1 MNTREN
7 RSVRS
12 NGRITLIILGVLAAG
27 AAIAATTALRQ
38 TNVTMKKVT
47 NVAATLSPDK
57 GNLILDLHG
66 TLHKVPANGGTAVAI
81 TDPLLEAAR
90 PHWAPAGD
98 FVAFQAYKGGT
109 FHIWTMKPDGSGVTQ
124 LTTGHGDHR
133 EPRVSPDGK
142 KIVLASD
149 RAFANAADRKQP
161 IEGSYDIWMLD
172 VATRALTQITKD
184 ATDEFE
190 PTWSPDGTKIAFVS
204 GTGATGT
211 TIRTLDASGS
221 GTSTAVVTVA
231 APFRLNS
238 PSYSPDGTKIAYLQF
253 ANNKSQLMVSPVAG
267 GAAVRVGT
275 SDDVFPFQAN
285 WIDNDRLLYTA
296 DGGIRVSTLSSG
308 SNVEVPFQASFTL
321 DRTPYPRKHIDF
333 EPNGPQQVKGIVSPA
348 LSPDGQ
354 HLLFQALNQI
364 YVMRIGGKPTA
375 VTFDSYAKMDPAWVD
390 KDNISYST
398 DRAGTMHI
406 FVQDLRTG
414 QERQVTSMEGAQV
427 SSAWSK
433 TGKLAF
439 QDQNGATFTM
449 DPASGA
455 TQKISPNLFA
465 PSKPSWS
472 ANGNVIAQAAL
483 RPYTRRFREGTS
495 EMFTVNLTNNDQ
507 LYTPLIPFKST
518 STRGEDGPVYSPDG
532 TAVAF
537 VSDSL
542 LWIRPVDANGM
553 LTGEAKAINNEVTD
567 APTWSG
573 DGKKLLY
580 LHNGELRLI
589 SRDGGQPQ
597 TVPVALTW
605 KADRPDGRL
614 VIRAGRLW
622 DGTGP
627 NVQTNMDIV
636 VVNNRIQ
643 RIQPGGTAQVAG
655 ARVIDAS
662 NQTVMPGIFE
672 SHTHQYIEGKFY
684 GDRLG
689 RLWMAYG
696 VTELNSVGDPV
707 YRAQETREAYSS
719 NTRVGPRYFMTGEAL
734 DGERVFYNF
743 MRPIMDEQT
752 LAREI
757 ERAKAMDYD
766 MVKTYVRLPHE
777 WQRVAS
783 DAAHQM
789 GVYSA
794 AHYMLPGQGF
804 DVDGQ
809 THVSATT
816 RLGFAYTRSSAGIS
830 YQDMRDIFSQP
841 GSFVISTTFNSSL
854 YADDPAM
861 VDDRR
866 LQVLNVPW
874 DQALLRAKRDAA
886 VGTDQTVSLDSLKKE
901 EDTVAT
907 IYRQGGVVL
916 AGTDSPL
923 DNVATALHL
932 NLRAQVKYGHE
943 NWKALQTATLLPART
958 IGVDKDLGTV
968 EEGKLADLAFING
981 DPLREIKDLDNVAGV
996 MKNGRYYSVEE
1007 LMEPFV
1013 APKTSSSTA
1022 VVQQRMLPARSPQ
1035 IEKYWWHDPAQLI
1048 EDEHK

>member
-7 RSVRS
+7 RS
-12 NGRITLIILGVLAAG
+12 GRGHGRVALTILGVLAAG
-27 AAIAATTALRQ
+27 AAVAATAALRQ
-38 TNVTMKKVT
+38 TTVTVRKAT

-57 GNLILDLHG
+57 GTLLLDLHG
-66 TLHKVPANGGTAVAI
+66 TLHRVPANGGTAVAV

-90 PHWAPAGD
+90 PHWAPVGD

-109 FHIWTMKPDGSGVTQ
+109 FHIWTMKPDGSSVTQ
-124 LTTGHGDHR
+124 LTTGHGDDR

-142 KIVLASD
+142 KIVFASD
-149 RAFANAADRKQP
+149 RAFANAADRKATV
-161 IEGSYDIWMLD
+161 EGSYDIWQLE
-172 VATRALTQITKD
+172 VASGTLTQITREVT
-184 ATDEFE
+184 TDEFE
-190 PTWSPDGTKIAFVS
+190 PTWSPDGAKIAYVS

-211 TIRTLDASGS
+211 TIRAVDASG
-221 GTSTAVVTVA
+221 TSAVVVT
-231 APFRLNS
+231 APAGTRLNS
-238 PSYSPDGTKIAYLQF
+238 PAYSPDGTKIAYLQF

-267 GAAVRVGT
+267 GAAVRVGS
-275 SDDVFPFQAN
+275 SDDVFPFQPN
-285 WIDNDRLLYTA
+285 WIDDDRLLYTA
-296 DGGIRVSTLSSG
+296 DGGIVVSTLSSG
-308 SNVEVPFQASFTL
+308 SSTQVAFQADFKL
-321 DRTPYPRKHIDF
+321 DRTPYPRKKIDF
-333 EPNGPQQVKGIVSPA
+333 EPNGPQQVTGIVSPA
-348 LSPDGQ
+348 LSPDGK
-354 HLLFQALNQI
+354 HVLFQALNQL

-375 VTFDSYAKMDPAWVD
+375 ITFDSFAKMDPAWVD
-390 KDNISYST
+390 KDRISYST

-406 FVQDLRTG
+406 FLQDLRTG
-414 QERQVTSMEGAQV
+414 EEKQITSMDGAQV

-433 TGKLAF
+433 SGKLAF
-439 QDQNGATFTM
+439 QDQNGATYTM
-449 DPASGA
+449 DPATGA
-455 TQKISPNLFA
+455 TQKIGPNLFA

-472 ANGNVIAQAAL
+472 ANGNLIAQAAL
-483 RPYTRRFREGTS
+483 RPYSRRFREGVS
-495 EMFTVNLTNNDQ
+495 EMFTINLTTNDQ
-507 LYTPLIPFKST
+507 IYTPLIPFKST

-537 VSDSL
+537 VTDSR
-542 LWIRPVDANGM
+542 LWVRPVDAGGM
-553 LTGEAKAINNEVTD
+553 LTGEAKAINDEVTD

-573 DGKKLLY
+573 DGKTLLY
-580 LHNGELRLI
+580 LNNGRLRLI
-589 SRDGGQPQ
+589 PRDGGSPQ
-597 TVPVALTW
+597 TVPVDLTW
-605 KADRPDGRL
+605 KAARPDGRL

-622 DGTGP
+622 DGKGP
-627 NVQTNMDIV
+627 DVRTNVDIV

-643 RIQPGGTAQVAG
+643 RIQPGGTAQISG

-662 NQTVMPGIFE
+662 SQTVMPGLFE

-689 RLWMAYG
+689 RLWMTYG

-707 YRAQETREAYSS
+707 YRAQETREAYAS
-719 NTRVGPRYFMTGEAL
+719 NARVGPRYFMTGEAL

-766 MVKTYVRLPHE
+766 MVKTYVRLPHA
-777 WQRVAS
+777 WQKVAS

-841 GSFVISTTFNSSL
+841 GAFVISTTFNPSL
-854 YADDPAM
+854 YAEDPGM

-874 DQALLRAKRDAA
+874 DQALLRAKRDNA
-886 VGTDQTVSLDSLKKE
+886 VRNDQTVSLDSLKKE
-901 EDTVAT
+901 EETVAS
-907 IYRQGGVVL
+907 IIRQGGVAL

-932 NLRAQVKYGHE
+932 NLRAQVKFGHE
-943 NWKALQTATLLPART
+943 SWKALQTATLLPART
-958 IGVDKDLGTV
+958 IGVEKDLGTV

-981 DPLREIKDLDNVAGV
+981 DPLRDIKELANVAGV
-996 MKNGRYYSVEE
+996 MKNGRYYGVDE
-1007 LMEPFV
+1007 LMQPFV
-1013 APKTSSSTA
+1013 AAAQGTTA
-1022 VVQQRMLPARSPQ
+1022 VQQRMLPAKPAQ
-1035 IEKYWWHDPAQLI
+1035 IEKYWWHDPAQLV

>member
-1 MNTREN
+1 MKTREKSGT
-7 RSVRS
+7 RR
-12 NGRITLIILGVLAAG
+12 NGRITLAILGVLVAG

-38 TNVTMKKVT
+38 TTVVMKKVT
-47 NVAATLSPDK
+47 NVAATLSPDSS
-57 GNLILDLHG
+57 NLILDLHG
-66 TLHKVPANGGTAVAI
+66 TLHRVSASGGTATAI
-81 TDPLLEAAR
+81 TDPLLEGAR

-109 FHIWTMKPDGSGVTQ
+109 FHIWSMKPDGSSVTQ
-124 LTTGHGDHR
+124 LTTGHGDDR

-142 KIVLASD
+142 KIVFASD
-149 RAFANAADRKQP
+149 RAFANAADRKAG
-161 IEGSYDIWMLD
+161 IEGTYDIWMLD
-172 VATRALTQITKD
+172 LASSALTQITKD

-190 PTWSPDGTKIAFVS
+190 PTWSPDGTKIAYVS

-211 TIRTLDASGS
+211 TIRTVDAAG
-221 GTSTAVVTVA
+221 GGASTVVVT
-231 APFRLNS
+231 APAGFRLNS
-238 PSYSPDGTKIAYLQF
+238 PSYSPDGTKLAYLQF
-253 ANNKSQLMVSPVAG
+253 AANKSRLMVSPLAG
-267 GAAVRVGT
+267 GAATRVGT

-285 WIDNDRLLYTA
+285 WMDNDHLLYTA
-296 DGGIRVSTLSSG
+296 DGGIWSSTISSG
-308 SNVEVPFQASFTL
+308 SNREIPFQATFTL
-321 DRTPYPRKHIDF
+321 DRTPYQRKTIDF

-348 LSPDGQ
+348 LSPDGN
-354 HLLFQALNQI
+354 HVVFQALNQI
-364 YVMRIGGKPTA
+364 YVMQIGGKPTA
-375 VTFDSYAKMDPAWVD
+375 VTSDSYAKMDPAWVD
-390 KDNISYST
+390 KDHISYST
-398 DRAGTMHI
+398 DRAGTMHV

-414 QERQVTSMEGAQV
+414 DEKQITSMPGAQV

-433 TGKLAF
+433 SGKLAF
-439 QDQNGATFTM
+439 QDQNGATFVM
-449 DPASGA
+449 DPSSGQ
-455 TQKISPNLFA
+455 TQQISPNLFA

-472 ANGNVIAQAAL
+472 ASGNVVAQAAL

-495 EMFTVNLTNNDQ
+495 EMFTVNLASNNEQ

-518 STRGEDGPVYSPDG
+518 STRGDDGPVYSPDG

-537 VSDSL
+537 VTDSL
-542 LWIRPVDANGM
+542 LWVRPVDANGM

-580 LHNGELRLI
+580 LNNGRLRLI
-589 SRDGGQPQ
+589 SRDGGDPQ
-597 TVPVALTW
+597 TVPVDLTW
-605 KADRPDGRL
+605 KADRPDGRV

-627 NVQTNMDIV
+627 NVQNNVDIV

-643 RIQPGGTAQVAG
+643 RIQQGGTAQIAG

-662 NQTVMPGIFE
+662 SQTVMPGLFE

-689 RLWMAYG
+689 RLWMTYG

-707 YRAQETREAYSS
+707 YRAQETREAYASS
-719 NTRVGPRYFMTGEAL
+719 TRVGPRYFMTGEAL

-752 LAREI
+752 LSREI

-766 MVKTYVRLPHE
+766 MVKTYVRLPHA
-777 WQRVAS
+777 WQKVAS

-841 GSFVISTTFNSSL
+841 GSFLISTTFNSSL

-861 VDDRR
+861 VDDQR

-874 DQALLRAKRDAA
+874 DQASLRAKRDAA

-901 EDTVAT
+901 EDTVAAV
-907 IYRQGGVVL
+907 YRQGGVVL

-932 NLRAQVKYGHE
+932 NLRAQAKFGHE

-958 IGVDKDLGTV
+958 IGVEKDLGTV
-968 EEGKLADLAFING
+968 QEGKLADLAFIDG
-981 DPLREIKDLDNVAGV
+981 DPLRDMKDLDNVAGV
-996 MKNGRYYSVEE
+996 MKNGRYYSVAE
-1007 LMEPFV
+1007 LMQPFV
-1013 APKTSSSTA
+1013 APKTTSAA
-1022 VVQQRMLPARSPQ
+1022 VKQVMLPAASPQ
-1035 IEKYWWHDPAQLI
+1035 IQKYWWHDPAQLI